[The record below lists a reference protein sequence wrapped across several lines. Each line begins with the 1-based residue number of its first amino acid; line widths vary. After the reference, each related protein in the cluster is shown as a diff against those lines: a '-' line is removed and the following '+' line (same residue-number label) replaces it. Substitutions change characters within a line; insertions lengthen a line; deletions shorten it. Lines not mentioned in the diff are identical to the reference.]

1 MPMPRTVRC
10 KFRCNEVN
18 TRVEQRSRQVD
29 DGEGGKKYENYAQT
43 LYGVKMTPVY
53 SDKPDSENKK
63 FWEFTPCGS
72 FEMASIHE
80 GMFEPG
86 TDYYVDITPAEE

>member
-1 MPMPRTVRC
+1 MPRTVRC

-18 TRVEQRSRQVD
+18 TRVEQRSRQIEND
-29 DGEGGKKYENYAQT
+29 KGEKVYENYPQT

-53 SDKPDSENKK
+53 SDKPDSENKQ
-63 FWEFTPCGS
+63 FWEFTPSGS
-72 FEMASIHE
+72 FEMVAIHE

-86 TDYYVDITPAEE
+86 KEYYIDITPA

>member
-1 MPMPRTVRC
+1 MSRSVRC
-10 KFRCNEVN
+10 KFRCNEVTKSAN
-18 TRVEQRSRQVD
+18 TRSEQVD
-29 DGEGGKKYENYAQT
+29 GVWTNKPIT

-63 FWEFTPCGS
+63 FWEFTPSGI
-72 FEMASIHE
+72 FEMQAIHE

-86 TDYYVDITPAEE
+86 KEYYIDITPADAE

>member
-1 MPMPRTVRC
+1 MPRTVRC

-18 TRVEQRSRQVD
+18 RSASTRSEQVD
-29 DGEGGKKYENYAQT
+29 DGQGGKKWENKPIT

-63 FWEFTPCGS
+63 FWEFTPAGS
-72 FEMASIHE
+72 FEMQSITE

-86 TDYYVDITPAEE
+86 KEYYIDITPAGEE

>member
-1 MPMPRTVRC
+1 MPRTVRC
-10 KFRCNEVN
+10 KFKCNSVDKSAS
-18 TRVEQRSRQVD
+18 TRSVQID
-29 DGEGGKKYENYAQT
+29 DPEKPGEKKWTNEPQT

-63 FWEFTPCGS
+63 FWEFTPNGL
-72 FEMASIHE
+72 FEMQAIHE

-86 TDYYVDITPAEE
+86 REYYIDITPAE